1 MAQHVLAMN
10 DPCPECFLIF
20 ARGDGNANWRFT
32 KSAGIDKQLFLN
44 EISMTNRVTQ
54 IIVLS
59 AVCLIAA
66 CSSTGGSPA
75 PQPAP
80 DTTRPVAA
88 APIGLTAAELAAL
101 RDPSSPLS
109 KRSIYFDL
117 DSSLINQSYHSVI
130 EAHGKLLAKKPGVKI
145 VVRGNTDE
153 RGSREYN
160 LALGQR
166 RADAAKQAL
175 SAYGVAGDQ
184 VETVSYGSEKS
195 VDEGHNEKAW
205 AKNRRADIAYP
216 GE

>member
-1 MAQHVLAMN
+1 MSN
-10 DPCPECFLIF
+10 KI
-20 ARGDGNANWRFT
+20 
-32 KSAGIDKQLFLN
+32 
-44 EISMTNRVTQ
+44 TQ
-54 IIVLS
+54 TILLS
-59 AVCLIAA
+59 AVCLVAA
-66 CSSTGGSPA
+66 CSSTGNAPSSSPT
-75 PQPAP
+75 PLPAP
-80 DTTRPVAA
+80 DPIRPVAT
-88 APIGLTAAELAAL
+88 APSGLSAAELAAL
-101 RDPSSPLS
+101 RDPANPLS

-117 DSSLINQSYHSVI
+117 DSSVVKQDYRSVV
-130 EAHGKLLAKKPGVKI
+130 ETHGKFLAKKPGVKI

-184 VETVSYGSEKS
+184 IETVSFGSEKP
-195 VDEGHNEKAW
+195 VAEGHTEAAW